1 MSSRGFEF
9 AWKSVVFRVFPAVFA
24 RSLLIQQRRGN
35 GRRLVHKMTNDF
47 ACYFDR
53 WIIFS
58 LGYLSWK
65 IFWGLKIIL
74 WSFSRYSSCFMWNV
88 EIGRS
93 SGRRAER
100 FFREAIVCGKM
111 TAFWED
117 SGRLSNSKMNML
129 DDIKLFPV
137 LPVLLFPV
145 LLQLPTLEIGTG
157 FWLLSLL
164 TFYMLFLYS
173 LQWREKPEGVG
184 SAVDPLREIYV
195 SILFFFPVVSHW
207 EFTRSIDFLMQSF
220 SIFFDLF

>member
-1 MSSRGFEF
+1 
-9 AWKSVVFRVFPAVFA
+9 
-24 RSLLIQQRRGN
+24 
-35 GRRLVHKMTNDF
+35 
-47 ACYFDR
+47 
-53 WIIFS
+53 
-58 LGYLSWK
+58 
-65 IFWGLKIIL
+65 
-74 WSFSRYSSCFMWNV
+74 
-88 EIGRS
+88 
-93 SGRRAER
+93 
-100 FFREAIVCGKM
+100 M